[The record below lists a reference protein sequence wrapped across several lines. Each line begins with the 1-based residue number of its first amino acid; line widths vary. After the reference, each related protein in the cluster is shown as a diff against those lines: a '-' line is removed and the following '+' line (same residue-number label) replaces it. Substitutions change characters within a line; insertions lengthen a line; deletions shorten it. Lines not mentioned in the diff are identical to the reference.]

1 MALCP
6 NCRSIPF
13 RSIVAVLSRVSN
25 SKEEVDQAYDDRIRW
40 LQHDGSPSEQP
51 PRELYP
57 WIRHSTVARAKMRA
71 ATCVLC
77 KMMRPAFHD
86 EQKGSMQDS
95 STETE
100 TSDSD
105 GPAKAKNNKSRK
117 TADIRADCTDTSE
130 STSSEFETSES
141 QEFDARLPTR
151 KLFDTRRKKTK
162 TSSSDSESSESESG
176 EDADADR
183 ASQRQ
188 PGSTKVKRSIFRRA
202 FYPSSSAQRSA
213 NTRKGAPTK
222 SRGEGEQR
230 VTYVWLRLPQPL
242 IDGRAGL
249 RLFYGD
255 KVKPNTRSTE
265 ARLLV
270 RTTLSKLR
278 LMNID
283 KKSDTSH

>member
-1 MALCP
+1 M
-6 NCRSIPF
+6 
-13 RSIVAVLSRVSN
+13 LSRDLN

-51 PRELYP
+51 HHELYP

-77 KMMRPAFHD
+77 KMMRTAFHD

-117 TADIRADCTDTSE
+117 TADTRAVSTDTSE
-130 STSSEFETSES
+130 STSSEFETSEFRES
-141 QEFDARLPTR
+141 DARLPTR
-151 KLFDTRRKKTK
+151 KLFDTRREETK
-162 TSSSDSESSESESG
+162 TSSSESVSSESESADA

-188 PGSTKVKRSIFRRA
+188 SSSTKVKRSIFRKA

-230 VTYVWLRLPQPL
+230 VTYIWLRLPQPR

-270 RTTLSKLR
+270 RTTLSKLQ
-278 LMNID
+278 LMNIV
-283 KKSDTSH
+283 KKC